1 MIRIHREGK
10 RTLGFYF
17 IALALLNLAM
27 IFFKANEEVQNI
39 ALIVSVL
46 IYAMVLLFY
55 RNPKRH
61 LAIDNQKIISP
72 VDGKVVG
79 IKEIEEQSYFKDKRL
94 QISIYSSP
102 LNSHVS
108 KFPISGLVKYLR
120 KRPGAFLFAWHE
132 KASSLNEQT
141 IVVIENDEGKEIMY
155 RQIAGALGRKYGIY
169 AKEGMQVSQGSEAG
183 FNGFASRLDLIL
195 PLDSNLLVKIGDKT
209 LGGQQI
215 LAELK

>member
-10 RTLGFYF
+10 KLLAYIFAVLVFSNLILYF
-17 IALALLNLAM
+17 FNTEEQIKNYFLLVS
-27 IFFKANEEVQNI
+27 IFI
-39 ALIVSVL
+39 YLIF
-46 IYAMVLLFY
+46 LLFY

-61 LAIDNQKIISP
+61 LALDNQKIIAP

-79 IKEIEEQSYFKDKRL
+79 IKEIEEHSYFKDKRL

-102 LNSHVS
+102 LRVHVS
-108 KFPISGLVKYLR
+108 KFPISGIVKLLR
-120 KRPGAFLFAWHE
+120 KHPGAFLFAWHE
-132 KASSLNEQT
+132 KASSLNQQT
-141 IVVIENDEGKEIMY
+141 IIVIENEEGKEIMY
-155 RQIAGALGRKYGIY
+155 RQIAGALGRRYGIY
-169 AKEGMQVSQGSEAG
+169 AKEGMSVLQGSEAG

>member
-10 RTLGFYF
+10 KVLSLIFVGLVL
-17 IALALLNLAM
+17 INLAI
-27 IFFKANEEVQNI
+27 IFFKAEEQVQN
-39 ALIVSVL
+39 SVL
-46 IYAMVLLFY
+46 VISIFIYSLFLLFY
-55 RNPKRH
+55 RNPKRF
-61 LAIDNQKIISP
+61 LAVDNQKIIAP
-72 VDGKVVG
+72 VDGKIVG

-94 QISIYSSP
+94 QVSIYSSP
-102 LNSHVS
+102 FRVHVS

-141 IVVIENDEGKEIMY
+141 LIVIENEDGKEIMY

-169 AKEGMQVSQGSEAG
+169 AKEGITVSQGAEAG

-195 PLDSNLLVKIGDKT
+195 PLDSSLLVKIGDKT

-215 LAELK
+215 IAELK

>member
-1 MIRIHREGK
+1 MIRVHREGK
-10 RTLGFYF
+10 RTLGFF
-17 IALALLNLAM
+17 FLGLVLFNLGLF
-27 IFFKANEEVQNI
+27 FFKASEQFQNVS
-39 ALIVSVL
+39 LIVSVFV
-46 IYAMVLLFY
+46 YSMVLLFY
-55 RNPKRH
+55 RNPKRF
-61 LAIDNQKIISP
+61 LTIDNQKIVSP
-72 VDGKVVG
+72 VDGKVIG

-102 LNSHVS
+102 LKSHVS
-108 KFPISGLVKYLR
+108 RFPISGLVKYLR

-141 IVVIENDEGKEIMY
+141 IVVIENEDGKEIMY

-169 AKEGMQVSQGSEAG
+169 AKEGMDVKQGGEAG
-183 FNGFASRLDLIL
+183 FNGFASSLDLIL

-209 LGGQQI
+209 LGGRQI

>member
-17 IALALLNLAM
+17 IGLVLINLSL
-27 IFFKANEEVQNI
+27 KLGKVTEDVQNV
-39 ALIVSVL
+39 ALVISVV
-46 IYAMVLLFY
+46 IYSLVLLFY
-55 RNPKRH
+55 RNSKRS
-61 LAIDNQKIISP
+61 LAINTQKIISP
-72 VDGKVVG
+72 VDGKIIG
-79 IKEIEEQSYFKDKRL
+79 IKEIEEQFYFKDKRL

-102 LNSHVS
+102 FNSHVS

-141 IVVIENDEGKEIMY
+141 IVVIENEDGKEIMY

-169 AKEGMQVSQGSEAG
+169 AKEGIQVTQGAEAG

-195 PLDSNLLVKIGDKT
+195 PLDTNLLVKIGDKT